1 MDRYERLSPR
11 IDAAISGVNEILTPI
26 PYVQHNIVHHSSPDV
41 MVHDVYDAAPVDD
54 CGYYHT
60 CGGGV
65 VAAAPFQYA
74 PAQFTGAPVVQYA
87 PPVRVNHV
95 HHNHHV

>member
-1 MDRYERLSPR
+1 
-11 IDAAISGVNEILTPI
+11 
-26 PYVQHNIVHHSSPDV
+26 
-41 MVHDVYDAAPVDD
+41 MVHDVYDAPVDD

-74 PAQFTGAPVVQYA
+74 P
-87 PPVRVNHV
+87 
-95 HHNHHV
+95 

>member
-26 PYVQHNIVHHSSPDV
+26 PYVQHNIVHHASPDV

-60 CGGGV
+60 CGGGL